1 MNSTLVCRLT
11 APGRSAVA
19 VIGVFGDE
27 AESIIRRNFAS
38 ATDSPW
44 RPGQIRYGTWLDRAT
59 SSETS
64 FDRDAKPCGE
74 SVVLTPIG
82 DRHYEVHGHG
92 GSAAVNRIIT
102 SLVQRGAVEV
112 DPETFVSTVNEQ
124 LGTPTEPLIREAES
138 VLVHCT
144 TRRNA
149 AVALAQT
156 RGGLLRWTIEWME
169 RLDSERGQDSSHV
182 SVVELR
188 DSANL
193 LLGRSSTGLHLA
205 VPYRV
210 VLAGPPNVGKSSLI
224 NQIVGYGRSITHDAA
239 GTTRDVV
246 DCDTVIDGLAI
257 RLGDT
262 AGIRSGGGV
271 IEQEGIRRGAAAI
284 ATADLIVMV
293 VDPASLNDF
302 KTIETTIR
310 SHNPDSP
317 LVRVINKSDLIANDA
332 SPDFA
337 VDGWLRTVAASDE
350 TAASDQTQPSGI
362 DELIHTVSTTLR
374 PATEDHDVPVPI
386 TDRQVHW
393 LARITNSTDVG
404 EMHANLQHL
413 RDGTSV
419 EA

>member
-1 MNSTLVCRLT
+1 M
-11 APGRSAVA
+11 A
-19 VIGVFGDE
+19 VIGVLGEE
-27 AESIIRRNFAS
+27 AESIIGRNFAS

-44 RPGQIRYGTWLDRAT
+44 RPGQIRYGTWLDQAT
-59 SSETS
+59 SSETPINA
-64 FDRDAKPCGE
+64 DVKPRGE

-92 GSAAVNRIIT
+92 GAAAVNRIIT
-102 SLVQRGAVEV
+102 SLVQLGAIEV
-112 DPETFVSTVNEQ
+112 APEQFVSAVNEQ

-156 RGGLLRWTIEWME
+156 RGAMLRWAVEWTERIENERGKIERDESRLADGETSLSVLLR
-169 RLDSERGQDSSHV
+169 
-182 SVVELR
+182 ELR
-188 DSANL
+188 DSASTL
-193 LLGRSSTGLHLA
+193 LSRSSIGLHLA

-271 IEQEGIRRGAAAI
+271 IEQEGIRRGTAAI
-284 ATADLIVMV
+284 ASADLIVMV
-293 VDPASLNDF
+293 VDPASLDDTQ
-302 KTIETTIR
+302 TIEATIR
-310 SHNPDSP
+310 SHNPDSSV
-317 LVRVINKSDLIANDA
+317 VRVINKYDLISNEA
-332 SPDFA
+332 SQDFA
-337 VDGWLRTVAASDE
+337 GGRWLETIASSE
-350 TAASDQTQPSGI
+350 ESQPSGI
-362 DELIHTVSTTLR
+362 DKLIHAISTTLR
-374 PATEDHDVPVPI
+374 PSTADPEAPVPV
-386 TDRQVHW
+386 TTRQVHW
-393 LARITNSTDVG
+393 LARIAKSTNLDK
-404 EMHANLQHL
+404 MHTNLQNL

-419 EA
+419 ET